1 MALRS
6 THTGLQ
12 GKLYEINW
20 LLLALIFLVG
30 CVGVAMIYSATGGQ
44 WNFGAK
50 QHFSRLVLG
59 MVFML
64 IIALIDIRVWFSL
77 AYPAYIGAIILL
89 LGVEFFGVSV
99 NGSQRWLDLGITRVQ
114 PSELMKMALVLALAR
129 FYHDLPYWRVS
140 KPVGIGGAVLIIF
153 LPVGLVLRQPDLGTA
168 LLLAATG
175 VTIIFLA
182 GINWRIIITSVIATI
197 ISVPLA
203 LKYALKDYQ
212 KARVLTFLDPERD
225 PTGASYH
232 IIQSKIALGSG
243 GVSGKGFMEG
253 TQASLKYVPE
263 NRTDFIFT
271 VIGEEFGLMG
281 GAWYNVALC
290 SHHWT
295 VFLAGKSVPSRVLPF
310 TDIRID
316 DHIRTLCIYQYG
328 DGYGACAC
336 GWCAAPADFLW
347 RDGYAGRS
355 GRFRFDVLGPFAQ
368 RYRTSAW
375 IGTIIIIASLF
386 AVCHA

>member
-281 GAWYNVALC
+281 GLGTMLLYVLIIGLCFWLANQCRQGFSRLLILGLTTTFALYVFINMAMVMGLAPVVGVPLPLI
-290 SHHWT
+290 SYGGT
-295 VFLAGKSVPSRVLPF
+295 VMLAVLAGFGLMFSAHLHRDTELP
-310 TDIRID
+310 R
-316 DHIRTLCIYQYG
+316 G
-328 DGYGACAC
+328 
-336 GWCAAPADFLW
+336 
-347 RDGYAGRS
+347 S
-355 GRFRFDVLGPFAQ
+355 GL
-368 RYRTSAW
+368 
-375 IGTIIIIASLF
+375 LL
-386 AVCHA
+386 